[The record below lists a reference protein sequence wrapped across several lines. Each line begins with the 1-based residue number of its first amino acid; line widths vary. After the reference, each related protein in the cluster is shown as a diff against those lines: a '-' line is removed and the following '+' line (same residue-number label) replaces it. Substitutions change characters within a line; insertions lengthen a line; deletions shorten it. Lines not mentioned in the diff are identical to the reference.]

1 MTDALIL
8 SRDEDF
14 HISYELVLCHQSLQH
29 VAGDFLI
36 ELVAHVQITV
46 WLHVEAFG
54 DGFCCIVEAVL
65 YEAVLAANIGDLL
78 LDFSFEVLSIIR
90 CAFEMNDHNVTT
102 LFILYGQY
110 TT

>member
-1 MTDALIL
+1 MTDTLIL
-8 SRDEDF
+8 SRDEDL

-36 ELVAHVQITV
+36 ELVAHIQITV
-46 WLHVEAFG
+46 RLHIEAFG
-54 DGFCCIVEAVL
+54 DGFCCIVETVL
-65 YEAVLAANIGDLL
+65 YEAVLSANISDLL
-78 LDFSFEVLSIIR
+78 PDFSFEALSVIR

-102 LFILYGQY
+102 LFILYEQY